1 MMNTSRVKYIQFRTI
16 YTSIRLQIKPSELY
30 DQRVSDNQLINDDHQ
45 RRVVKQL
52 DVVYD
57 SLVNYSPPSK
67 NIVSKLFGGLS
78 TSPNGL
84 YMHGSVGC
92 GKTMLMDLF
101 FSCCEV
107 NNTIFQQNI
116 NIFILFEIIYCY
128 VIDGKET
135 QSSFRRIHVGYSQ

>member
-1 MMNTSRVKYIQFRTI
+1 MMNTPRVKYFQFRTI

-52 DVVYD
+52 DSVYD
-57 SLVNYSPPSK
+57 SLINYSPPSQ
-67 NIVSKLFGGLS
+67 NIISKLFGGLN

-107 NNTIFQQNI
+107 NKT
-116 NIFILFEIIYCY
+116 
-128 VIDGKET
+128 
-135 QSSFRRIHVGYSQ
+135 SFHSGVNVLI